1 MDRKKSMK
9 KYSLTAAHRAQLKP
23 WVDKWI
29 ANAMSTKPMDDT
41 DRAVTREAMKGL
53 YRAAEL
59 EPPPDHRIV
68 FVSSPFVLRFSAGF
82 ASAIWWL
89 RKKNAATRLATDA
102 ATRLATDAAT
112 RLATDAA
119 TRLATGAATRLATG
133 AAMNA
138 ATLNATDA
146 ATRLA
151 TDAATNEATDEA
163 TREAM
168 RAAMNDATFE
178 ATFEATRAAT
188 REATRDATLN
198 ATDAATRLATDA
210 ATFEA
215 TLNATRDATRAA
227 TRAAAATLN
236 ATDAATRLATDAAT
250 FEATL
255 NATLDATRE
264 ATREATNA
272 ATRLATDAA
281 TRLATDAATRLA
293 TDAATR
299 LATDAA
305 MNDATRNAWWRT
317 GDFKAVALGLLKRHA
332 IFGLRCANEIYRL
345 WQGGNQ
351 WSAYDS
357 YISFFRNIAK
367 LEIDY
372 SRWAHWEAAS
382 LHGGPRIMHE
392 KFCMISDRPRD
403 LTVDDQNRPHNATG
417 PFCKWSDGSSLFA
430 WHGTRMPA
438 RYYFEEPTAVEI
450 LAERNV
456 EVRRCLI
463 ERYDEL
469 NGRGSFMRACGAKV
483 LDSSVQPMHVG
494 CTEMLNE
501 LLAIELPDDPE
512 GRMVALRVVCPSTA
526 REYIIRVPPDQT
538 TVLGALA
545 WTFDM
550 KPSEYRLAQET

>member
-89 RKKNAATRLATDA
+89 RKKN
-102 ATRLATDAAT
+102 
-112 RLATDAA
+112 
-119 TRLATGAATRLATG
+119 
-133 AAMNA
+133 
-138 ATLNATDA
+138 
-146 ATRLA
+146 
-151 TDAATNEATDEA
+151 
-163 TREAM
+163 
-168 RAAMNDATFE
+168 
-178 ATFEATRAAT
+178 
-188 REATRDATLN
+188 
-198 ATDAATRLATDA
+198 
-210 ATFEA
+210 
-215 TLNATRDATRAA
+215 
-227 TRAAAATLN
+227 
-236 ATDAATRLATDAAT
+236 
-250 FEATL
+250 
-255 NATLDATRE
+255 
-264 ATREATNA
+264 
-272 ATRLATDAA
+272 
-281 TRLATDAATRLA
+281 
-293 TDAATR
+293 AATR

>member
-250 FEATL
+250 
-255 NATLDATRE
+255 N
-264 ATREATNA
+264 EATNA

>member
-1 MDRKKSMK
+1 MNRKKSMK

-102 ATRLATDAAT
+102 ATRLAT
-112 RLATDAA
+112 
-119 TRLATGAATRLATG
+119 GAATRLATG

-168 RAAMNDATFE
+168 RAAMNE
-178 ATFEATRAAT
+178 ATFEATVDATREATREATNAAT
-188 REATRDATLN
+188 RAATRDATLN

-250 FEATL
+250 RA
-255 NATLDATRE
+255 ATRE
-264 ATREATNA
+264 
-272 ATRLATDAA
+272 
-281 TRLATDAATRLA
+281 
-293 TDAATR
+293 ATR

-392 KFCMISDRPRD
+392 KFCMISDRPRG

-469 NGRGSFMRACGAKV
+469 NGRGSFMRAC
-483 LDSSVQPMHVG
+483 
-494 CTEMLNE
+494 E
-501 LLAIELPDDPE
+501 I
-512 GRMVALRVVCPSTA
+512 
-526 REYIIRVPPDQT
+526 
-538 TVLGALA
+538 
-545 WTFDM
+545 
-550 KPSEYRLAQET
+550 

>member
-89 RKKNAATRLATDA
+89 RKKNAATRLATDE
-102 ATRLATDAAT
+102 
-112 RLATDAA
+112 
-119 TRLATGAATRLATG
+119 
-133 AAMNA
+133 
-138 ATLNATDA
+138 
-146 ATRLA
+146 
-151 TDAATNEATDEA
+151 ATNEAT
-163 TREAM
+163 
-168 RAAMNDATFE
+168 N
-178 ATFEATRAAT
+178 
-188 REATRDATLN
+188 
-198 ATDAATRLATDA
+198 
-210 ATFEA
+210 
-215 TLNATRDATRAA
+215 
-227 TRAAAATLN
+227 
-236 ATDAATRLATDAAT
+236 
-250 FEATL
+250 
-255 NATLDATRE
+255 
-264 ATREATNA
+264 
-272 ATRLATDAA
+272 AA

>member
-1 MDRKKSMK
+1 
-9 KYSLTAAHRAQLKP
+9 
-23 WVDKWI
+23 
-29 ANAMSTKPMDDT
+29 
-41 DRAVTREAMKGL
+41 
-53 YRAAEL
+53 
-59 EPPPDHRIV
+59 
-68 FVSSPFVLRFSAGF
+68 
-82 ASAIWWL
+82 
-89 RKKNAATRLATDA
+89 
-102 ATRLATDAAT
+102 
-112 RLATDAA
+112 
-119 TRLATGAATRLATG
+119 
-133 AAMNA
+133 
-138 ATLNATDA
+138 
-146 ATRLA
+146 
-151 TDAATNEATDEA
+151 
-163 TREAM
+163 
-168 RAAMNDATFE
+168 
-178 ATFEATRAAT
+178 
-188 REATRDATLN
+188 
-198 ATDAATRLATDA
+198 
-210 ATFEA
+210 
-215 TLNATRDATRAA
+215 
-227 TRAAAATLN
+227 
-236 ATDAATRLATDAAT
+236 
-250 FEATL
+250 
-255 NATLDATRE
+255 
-264 ATREATNA
+264 
-272 ATRLATDAA
+272 
-281 TRLATDAATRLA
+281 
-293 TDAATR
+293 
-299 LATDAA
+299 

>member
-89 RKKNAATRLATDA
+89 RKKNA

-215 TLNATRDATRAA
+215 TLNATLDATREATREATNAATRAA
-227 TRAAAATLN
+227 TRDATLN

-250 FEATL
+250 
-255 NATLDATRE
+255 N
-264 ATREATNA
+264 EATN
-272 ATRLATDAA
+272 AA